1 MECERVGII
10 GIAVVV
16 GIAVAVAVEGCWRL
30 IREG

>member
-10 GIAVVV
+10 GIVAVVV
-16 GIAVAVAVEGCWRL
+16 GTVAVAVEGCWRL